1 MRRTILLTGANGYL
15 GSQLLESLVIHDDYD
30 VVILKRSTSDT
41 TLINHLLSKLSVYD
55 IDSISFDRIFTLEKV
70 DIIINTVC
78 SYGKSNENAIEIIN
92 SNLIFGIQLLEAAL
106 INNVRTFI
114 NADSMLPRNLNYY
127 SLSKAQF
134 SDWLYHFSEKIQVVN
149 VKIELMY
156 GPKDSKNKFVPWLIN
171 EMVNKDQ
178 DILLTSG
185 MQMRDFIFIT
195 DVVAAFNT
203 ILKNISDFPKWSQF
217 EVGSNELTEIREFVL
232 YLAQELEKRY
242 KKDIVSRLKFGEIEY
257 RKGEVMVPTIDNTE
271 LINLGWRSKVSIKD
285 GILQILNH

>member
-1 MRRTILLTGANGYL
+1 MKRTILLTGANGYL

-30 VVILKRSTSDT
+30 LVILKRSASDT
-41 TLINHLLSKLSVYD
+41 TLINHLLSKLRVYD
-55 IDSISFDRIFTLEKV
+55 IDSISFDRIFSLEKV

-78 SYGKSNENAIEIIN
+78 LYGKSNESTIEIIN
-92 SNLIFGIQLLEAAL
+92 ANLIFGIQLLEAAL
-106 INNVRTFI
+106 INNVKTFI

-156 GPKDSKNKFVPWLIN
+156 GPKDSKNKFVSWLIN

-185 MQMRDFIFIT
+185 LQKRDFIFIS

-203 ILKNISDFPKWSQF
+203 ILNNISGFPKWSQF

-232 YLAQELEKRY
+232 SLAQELEKRY

-271 LINLGWRSKVSIKD
+271 LVNLGWRSKVSIKD
-285 GILQILNH
+285 GILQIINH